1 MTPEFVIGFA
11 RHAMETT
18 LMIALPMLGVGLGV
32 GLIVSI
38 FQAATQIQ
46 EQTLTFVPKIVA
58 IFLALLLA
66 FPWMLDKM
74 VTFTHNI
81 LVEFPNWI
89 R

>member
-11 RHAMETT
+11 REAMETT

-58 IFLALLLA
+58 IFIALLIA

>member
-58 IFLALLLA
+58 IFIALLLA